1 MAQHTPSTHSRPPA
15 RWGRSLLVP
24 PRRLFV
30 ALDPPDPV
38 RRRLA
43 ALGVD
48 LRRTAGRAADEVRWV
63 PPENVHLTLQFL
75 GAVPEERVAAVEAA
89 LRAAAAEAHPLSLEV
104 KGAGGFPNAR
114 RPRVVWAGLA
124 GDVAALEALVLG
136 LGRRL
141 APLGFAPEERPFS
154 PHLTL
159 GRARDG
165 RGATGLA
172 GGLARAAE
180 ASGAPWRAAEVV
192 LVESHLSPKGPRY
205 EIVARAPLG
214 AAPP

>member
-1 MAQHTPSTHSRPPA
+1 M
-15 RWGRSLLVP
+15 GN
-24 PRRLFV
+24 RRLFV
-30 ALDPPDPV
+30 ALDPPEPV

-48 LRRTAGRAADEVRWV
+48 LRRTAGRHADEVRWV

-75 GAVPEERVAAVEAA
+75 GAVPEERVAEVQGAV
-89 LRAAAAEAHPLSLEV
+89 RAAAASARPLSLGL

-114 RPRVVWAGLA
+114 RPRVVWAGIA
-124 GDVAALEALVLG
+124 GEVAELGALVAE

-154 PHLTL
+154 AHLTL

-165 RGATGLA
+165 RGAPGLA
-172 GGLARAAE
+172 GALAHAAE
-180 ASGAPWRAAEVV
+180 ADGTPWRAADVV
-192 LVESHLSPKGPRY
+192 LFESHLSPKGPRY
-205 EIVARAPLG
+205 EAILRAPLG

>member
-1 MAQHTPSTHSRPPA
+1 VRT
-15 RWGRSLLVP
+15 
-24 PRRLFV
+24 RRLFV
-30 ALDPPDPV
+30 ALDPPEPV

-48 LRRTAGRAADEVRWV
+48 LRRAASRAADAVRWV

-75 GAVPEERVAAVEAA
+75 GAVPEERVADVEAA
-89 LRAAAAEAHPLSLEV
+89 VRAAASVARPLSLEV
-104 KGAGGFPNAR
+104 RGAGGFPNAR
-114 RPRVVWAGLA
+114 RPRVVWAGLG
-124 GDVAALEALVLG
+124 GDVAPLAALARD

-165 RGATGLA
+165 RGAPGLA
-172 GGLARAAE
+172 GALARAAE
-180 ASGAPWRAAEVV
+180 ADGTPWRVAEVV
-192 LVESHLSPKGPRY
+192 LVESHLSPGGPRY
-205 EIVARAPLG
+205 EVVARAPLG
-214 AAPP
+214 GPAP